1 MNSKRLSL
9 LKDKGQVIPAH
20 PLALNKNRKLNERYQ
35 RALTRYYLDSGV
47 TGLAVGVH
55 TTQFE
60 IRDPK
65 IGLYQP
71 VLELAKEEMDQYE
84 RAAVLS
90 VAGVVGKTKEAVA
103 EAKLARD
110 LGYDMALLGMA
121 AFPTESNEIVL
132 DHCRAVSEVIPI
144 IGFYFQPAVGGR
156 YFDVNF
162 WRAFAEIENVVAI
175 KIAPFSRYHT
185 FDVVRAV
192 VESGRS
198 EEITLL
204 TGNDDN
210 IVVDLLSEFEIQQ
223 NDQMV
228 RKRISGGLL
237 GHWSVW
243 TKRAVELVQSIHD
256 KKDTKKVNDWLIKAH
271 QVTDTNAAFFD
282 AAHNFSGCIVGLHE
296 VLRRQGLM
304 EGTWTLNEHELLSP
318 SQKEEIDRVYRAY
331 PALNDDDFVTQH
343 LDKWLS

>member
-1 MNSKRLSL
+1 MNSKGLSL
-9 LKDKGQVIPAH
+9 LREEMQVIPAH
-20 PLALNKNRKLNERYQ
+20 PLALNKKRKLNERYQ
-35 RALTRYYLDSGV
+35 RALSRYYLDSGV

-65 IGLYQP
+65 IGLYRP
-71 VLELAKEEMDQYE
+71 VLELAKEEMDQCG
-84 RAAVLS
+84 RQVIS
-90 VAGVVGKTKEAVA
+90 VAGVVGKTKEALA